1 MKDKSGITI
10 NYIYNNN
17 FKKESI
23 SNFIEI
29 YHLNP
34 SDLVFFILKNILK
47 IENIHLNK
55 QFIINSIK
63 LIYELCKYYNF
74 NNEEIINYIFKV
86 KAIRQKMLK
95 ELYCKN
101 DTDLKAACNLLD
113 EIAFSKALK
122 EKNLIKT
129 IITAI
134 NNKKNI
140 SIIKKLLSLNKLVIH
155 YKNNYLFNYIFN
167 LAISSLQ
174 TDNYLITYYI
184 TLLKIFF
191 PSNLN
196 DKYYL
201 EQIDKIEIN
210 IFSNEI
216 RNIILGDKKSL
227 RTEEIIS
234 KYDKRSESFITPII
248 KRINISTSN
257 DIIFT
262 IDRERTFIRD
272 DALSIKKDGN
282 NYIIK
287 IFVTDVPSFI
297 MPNSQVDINAR
308 NLCKNSYLNGYRVEM
323 IPFNISSNLSLNKDN
338 YRRALIMTITMNNH
352 YEIIDYKLDRSTIYI
367 NENLSYNFA
376 DEVLLGKTEHNLK
389 YELDI
394 LFDIANLFKERNLYK
409 EKYWKSKHNNKNID
423 YKTNSHIIISEFIIL
438 YNILLSKL
446 IYEKQIPYIY
456 RAQDKEEI
464 SSLITSNQNNIDEF
478 SRTIFDS
485 IYQNSYYSHIPSY
498 HYGINAEIYSH
509 SSSPLRKYAALYNQY
524 LVHKYIFNTLN
535 FNDKHLLEII
545 EYINDREFETNL
557 FEEEYNRAA
566 SLEKKKN

>member
-1 MKDKSGITI
+1 
-10 NYIYNNN
+10 
-17 FKKESI
+17 
-23 SNFIEI
+23 
-29 YHLNP
+29 
-34 SDLVFFILKNILK
+34 
-47 IENIHLNK
+47 
-55 QFIINSIK
+55 
-63 LIYELCKYYNF
+63 
-74 NNEEIINYIFKV
+74 
-86 KAIRQKMLK
+86 
-95 ELYCKN
+95 
-101 DTDLKAACNLLD
+101 
-113 EIAFSKALK
+113 
-122 EKNLIKT
+122 
-129 IITAI
+129 
-134 NNKKNI
+134 
-140 SIIKKLLSLNKLVIH
+140 
-155 YKNNYLFNYIFN
+155 
-167 LAISSLQ
+167 
-174 TDNYLITYYI
+174 
-184 TLLKIFF
+184 
-191 PSNLN
+191 
-196 DKYYL
+196 
-201 EQIDKIEIN
+201 
-210 IFSNEI
+210 
-216 RNIILGDKKSL
+216 
-227 RTEEIIS
+227 
-234 KYDKRSESFITPII
+234 
-248 KRINISTSN
+248 
-257 DIIFT
+257 
-262 IDRERTFIRD
+262 
-272 DALSIKKDGN
+272 
-282 NYIIK
+282 
-287 IFVTDVPSFI
+287 
-297 MPNSQVDINAR
+297 
-308 NLCKNSYLNGYRVEM
+308 
-323 IPFNISSNLSLNKDN
+323 
-338 YRRALIMTITMNNH
+338 MTITMNNH